1 MIVEDIGTS
10 FKPVP
15 SGMHLARCYQIVDL
29 GTQKTEFEGNVKFL
43 HKIKMHWEV
52 HGADEEGNPL
62 VTDKN
67 EPLIVTKD
75 YTLSWADKANLRLD
89 LQSWRGKPFTEE
101 EQRRFDLKN
110 LLDKWCMVNVT
121 HKPKKKG
128 NGVYAN
134 VSAVTPVPSALKL
147 NGLPKGHNMCRI
159 FEISKPDM
167 AMFDGFSD
175 YLKKIIQDSPEWR
188 ANAAM
193 PTPQAKSGFEDMADD
208 LPF

>member
-1 MIVEDIGTS
+1 
-10 FKPVP
+10 
-15 SGMHLARCYQIVDL
+15 
-29 GTQKTEFEGNVKFL
+29 
-43 HKIKMHWEV
+43 MHWEV
-52 HGADEEGNPL
+52 HGSDEEGNPL

-134 VSAVTPVPSALKL
+134 VSAVTPVPSAIKL
-147 NGLPKGHNMCRI
+147 NGLPKGHNMCRM

-175 YLKKIIQDSPEWR
+175 YLKKIIQDSPEWK
-188 ANAAM
+188 AKAAV

-208 LPF
+208 MPF